1 MKGQW
6 REIQITDINFKAQI
20 QDLNYEKRFSST
32 KLYWK
37 REGGGGVALVPTFFL
52 FFLLQ
57 QSEEILRLGMCERL
71 TS

>member
-37 REGGGGVALVPTFFL
+37 REGGVLRWFQPFFF